1 MSIPAVLLRAVERW
15 PDAVALIDDA
25 SARTWTF
32 LALARACAGVGSRLL
47 ASGLEP
53 GMRVAILA
61 DAQPEYLFADYG
73 AMAAGLVRV
82 PLDPSLSTEELAAQV
97 ADADAAALL
106 FGAARRDLAQALGIK
121 SFCLDDLKSD
131 VAPALPAVAPD
142 TLASLNYTGG
152 TSSAPKAVMHTHAS
166 LAAVLDNI
174 ARARGTAP
182 GEVMLN
188 VRPLWPI
195 AAVLVLAHLAAGGT
209 VTLGGSFEPA
219 RFVAQLRRYRA
230 ASTSLVPTLIVR
242 LMRDLPAPALA
253 SLGSLRA
260 IEVGGAAIAPD
271 TFAAAVQALGPKIG
285 VLYGLT
291 EAPWSCYQ
299 PPSALVG
306 ADGAVDAAR
315 LRTAGSPVASCEVRI
330 DPESN
335 EVLVR
340 GPHVMRGYWKRP
352 ELTQEALRDGWFHTG
367 DQGTLD
373 AAGVLSITGRI
384 RETIRSGGK
393 SVQPE
398 EVEAALALH
407 PGVAEAAVV
416 GLPDPEWGE
425 MVAAAVVAAP
435 GAALTPEV
443 LAEHCRAQLSP
454 HKRPK
459 LIRLVDALPRSH
471 YGKVQRA
478 KVKAALTGG

>member
-1 MSIPAVLLRAVERW
+1 MSIPAVLLRAAERW
-15 PDAVALIDDA
+15 PHGVALIDDA
-25 SARTWTF
+25 SGRTWTF
-32 LALARACAGVGSRLL
+32 PALARECAGVGSRLR

-82 PLDPSLSTEELAAQV
+82 PLDPALSAAELAAQL
-97 ADADAAALL
+97 ADADAAALV
-106 FGAARRDLAQALGIK
+106 FGKSRCDLAQALGIK
-121 SFCLDDLKSD
+121 RFSLEDLKAD
-131 VAPALPAVAPD
+131 VEPAWSAVAPD

-152 TSSAPKAVMHTHAS
+152 TSSAPKAVMHTHGS

-195 AAVLVLAHLAAGGT
+195 AAVIVLAQLAAGGT
-209 VTLGGSFEPA
+209 VVLGGGFEPQ

-242 LMRDLPAPALA
+242 LLRDVPAPELA
-253 SLGSLRA
+253 SLESLRA

-299 PPSALVG
+299 PPAVL
-306 ADGAVDAAR
+306 VDAAR
-315 LRTAGSPVASCEVRI
+315 MRTAGRPVRDCKVRI
-330 DPESN
+330 DAETG

-340 GPHVMRGYWKRP
+340 GPHVMQGYWKRP
-352 ELTQEALRDGWFHTG
+352 ELTAEALRDGWFHTG
-367 DQGTLD
+367 DQGALD
-373 AAGVLSITGRI
+373 ATGVLSITGRLK
-384 RETIRSGGK
+384 ETIRSGGK

-443 LAEHCRAQLSP
+443 LAEHCRARLSP